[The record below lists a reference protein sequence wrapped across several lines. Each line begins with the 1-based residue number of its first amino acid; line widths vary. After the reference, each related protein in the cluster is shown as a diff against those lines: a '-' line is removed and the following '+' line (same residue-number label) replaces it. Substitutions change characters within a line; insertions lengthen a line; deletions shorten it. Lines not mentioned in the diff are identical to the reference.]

1 MVDKNPLTEA
11 ELEFLEFFYDP
22 TAMTECL
29 IPKTF
34 NAPQAWNSDC
44 DCIIV
49 RDYQFSMQNY
59 SNMLA
64 PDPILSDEENFRLRK
79 GAGTCYMIGARDL
92 GKSWWLIIDC
102 VLSII
107 YGIVEIGVASFT
119 ADKLKKVCN
128 SIAAF
133 VESHKFLKMFHL
145 KQENTKRKSVN
156 RDPLTVNTEH
166 GSITYAMNEHINDE
180 SKIGVQFHSKH
191 YEVRYYEEYSYA
203 TNKGQQKGVD
213 SGTTYGYIDRPSG
226 IPDLCVGSPLGDILQ
241 NKKLKNWIWR
251 LPQYVNSAWSNKI
264 EEDKAT
270 FYKGKQTPMY
280 KLNVE
285 AEVLEGAFGFFDMPR
300 LKSASFKSGG
310 RVKFLEVHKDTFSKY
325 EDILIVERLPGAKQC
340 FICGDLGFGAAPT
353 ELIIVFWDGTK
364 YKFIYNISLL
374 RLTPE
379 EQPEIIKYLYDKLGG
394 AFVAL
399 DSSVHPDEFILLR
412 VDGKIKY
419 IRFKDLDGFKDNLL
433 EVPTFNNDKL
443 EWKKAKLIKHYY
455 KGKIGNIIVSPGN
468 SSVRVTDNHSVMV
481 YEKDGLKT
489 KFLKDCKVGNWMLVP
504 KNYKIENNEYLI
516 LKYKDKLVNRHSKQ
530 TYSTIKLNEELGY
543 FLGWCC
549 AEGSSKTYSYQLSL
563 GDEEKEANMLLELHR
578 KLFKTDKGHIRILT
592 PEYHNS
598 KSYANL
604 IATKNRYTVVLSG
617 GRGSVDF
624 FESLLGKGS
633 HNKRVPEEIFNSPKS
648 VQEAFIK
655 GFFEG
660 DGHIRNRLLGKCESI
675 NTGVASEELCSG
687 LYCLLNILGYR
698 GTYTIYKDKKNGW
711 VSYKLD
717 WAKNLQNNQ
726 WSGIPHDIINIPN
739 KYGRKNS
746 KLNNKK
752 TLLKRW
758 PARKDSHQLFDK
770 LIKSDWEFRKIK
782 EIKYEDY
789 EGYVYDLEVDDN
801 HTFVAGT
808 GNILIHNTSD
818 SGAMIDRLF
827 KMGIPEDHLLKV
839 RFNENIEI
847 GYEIIVDSN
856 GNEIVQKDNFG
867 NPIMKEH
874 NCEDWSFKELERVM
888 YDGVMEIPPDP
899 KFETQFT
906 NVIATSNKGKIQYGS
921 KGENHEVQAWQVWAI
936 CRFFNEFKSMKDQR
950 KKRRCFGVVN
960 IRRDE

>member
-1 MVDKNPLTEA
+1 MIDKNPLTEA

-64 PDPILSDEENFRLRK
+64 PDPTLSDEENFRLRK

-399 DSSVHPDEFILLR
+399 DS
-412 VDGKIKY
+412 
-419 IRFKDLDGFKDNLL
+419 
-433 EVPTFNNDKL
+433 
-443 EWKKAKLIKHYY
+443 
-455 KGKIGNIIVSPGN
+455 
-468 SSVRVTDNHSVMV
+468 
-481 YEKDGLKT
+481 
-489 KFLKDCKVGNWMLVP
+489 
-504 KNYKIENNEYLI
+504 
-516 LKYKDKLVNRHSKQ
+516 
-530 TYSTIKLNEELGY
+530 
-543 FLGWCC
+543 
-549 AEGSSKTYSYQLSL
+549 
-563 GDEEKEANMLLELHR
+563 
-578 KLFKTDKGHIRILT
+578 
-592 PEYHNS
+592 
-598 KSYANL
+598 
-604 IATKNRYTVVLSG
+604 
-617 GRGSVDF
+617 
-624 FESLLGKGS
+624 
-633 HNKRVPEEIFNSPKS
+633 
-648 VQEAFIK
+648 
-655 GFFEG
+655 
-660 DGHIRNRLLGKCESI
+660 
-675 NTGVASEELCSG
+675 
-687 LYCLLNILGYR
+687 
-698 GTYTIYKDKKNGW
+698 
-711 VSYKLD
+711 
-717 WAKNLQNNQ
+717 
-726 WSGIPHDIINIPN
+726 
-739 KYGRKNS
+739 
-746 KLNNKK
+746 
-752 TLLKRW
+752 
-758 PARKDSHQLFDK
+758 
-770 LIKSDWEFRKIK
+770 
-782 EIKYEDY
+782 
-789 EGYVYDLEVDDN
+789 
-801 HTFVAGT
+801 
-808 GNILIHNTSD
+808 TSD